1 MSNDESSK
9 AVPDRFIG
17 IDVSKA
23 RLDVAV
29 LPTGQTQSFANDE
42 AGCRAL
48 AAWALGLSPRL
59 IVMEATGG
67 LEMLITGLLTAAG
80 LAVAVINP
88 RQIRDFAKACGTLA
102 KTDAIDAQTIARFG
116 QALNPQP
123 RPLKDEQTQALTALI
138 ARRRQIV
145 DMLTAE
151 KNRLGV
157 AHRRVRKDIQ
167 QTIAWLEKRL
177 DHVDRDL
184 AEAIKASPVWREKED
199 ILTSA
204 KGVGTV
210 LSTTLLCALPE
221 LGALNRRQ
229 ISALVGV
236 CPFNRDS
243 GTQRGRRAIF
253 GGRADVRAVLYMG
266 TLAAIRSNPVIKAF
280 YARLIEAGKLPKVAI
295 TACMRKLLTILNAMM
310 RNNQKWCHEYPKV
323 A

>member
-1 MSNDESSK
+1 MHSDEGVK
-9 AVPDRFIG
+9 AVQDPFMG

-29 LPTGQTQSFANDE
+29 LPDGPVRSFANDD
-42 AGCRAL
+42 AGGGEL
-48 AAWALGLSPRL
+48 VAWAQTLGLQL
-59 IVMEATGG
+59 IVLEATGG

-80 LAVAVINP
+80 LPVAVMNP

-102 KTDAIDAQTIARFG
+102 KTDVIDAKTIARFG
-116 QALNPQP
+116 QALKPTP
-123 RPLKDEQTQALTALI
+123 RPLKDEHTQALNALI
-138 ARRRQIV
+138 VRRRQIV

-151 KNRLGV
+151 KNRLAM
-157 AHRRVRKDIQ
+157 AHPRVHKDIK

-177 DHVDRDL
+177 GNVNSDL
-184 AEAIKASPVWREKED
+184 DSAIKASPVWRAKED
-199 ILTSA
+199 ILTSV
-204 KGVGTV
+204 KGVGPV

-221 LGALNRRQ
+221 LGKLNRRQ

-243 GTQRGRRAIF
+243 GTQRGRRTIF

-266 TLAAIRSNPVIKAF
+266 ALAAIRSNPIIKAF
-280 YARLIEAGKLPKVAI
+280 YTRLIKAGKLPKVAI
-295 TACMRKLLTILNAMM
+295 TACMRKLLTILNAML
-310 RNNQKWCHEYPKV
+310 RNNQKWCHDYPTI